1 MKKYDLKT
9 EEGMA
14 NAKAWTEKV
23 LTTLTDGGRWIVP
36 RSLTVVIAYPSR
48 KAVQIQDGVVPDDS
62 IRDVI
67 RALGWEVETLGN
79 VTQNH

>member
-1 MKKYDLKT
+1 MKNYDLKT

-23 LTTLTDGGRWIVP
+23 LTTLTDGGSWIVP

-67 RALGWEVETLGN
+67 RALGWEIETLVHLN
-79 VTQNH
+79 QKH

>member
-1 MKKYDLKT
+1 MRNYDLKT

-23 LTTLTDGGRWIVP
+23 LTALTDGGRWIVP

-67 RALGWEVETLGN
+67 RALGWEIETLGN